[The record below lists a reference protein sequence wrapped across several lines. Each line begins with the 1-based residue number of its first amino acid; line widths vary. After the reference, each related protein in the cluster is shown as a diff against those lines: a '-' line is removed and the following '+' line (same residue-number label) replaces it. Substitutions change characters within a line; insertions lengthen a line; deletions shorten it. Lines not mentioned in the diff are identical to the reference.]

1 MRTKRQI
8 RANTRIC
15 LWTEYQIDCGVAIIL
30 RRVSYPFLVALAIS
44 LLFTGCREQ
53 VTSRAE
59 YQMGDKVP
67 AGPLTYNVVEKV
79 WRSQLGEMFQSRM
92 PQNRFLLITISAT
105 NSGGSEVSVP
115 LLQLEAPD
123 GKVYREIENGE
134 GVDNWFGILRT
145 LEPAQTQQG
154 RILFDVPLSSYRLRL
169 SDGDSVS
176 GHYSYVQIPLQI
188 DADPPVD
195 SPLPGKQ

>member
-1 MRTKRQI
+1 
-8 RANTRIC
+8 
-15 LWTEYQIDCGVAIIL
+15 
-30 RRVSYPFLVALAIS
+30 
-44 LLFTGCREQ
+44 
-53 VTSRAE
+53 
-59 YQMGDKVP
+59 MGDKVP